1 MVQKTRGIVLH
12 VISYG
17 EASVIAHIYTE
28 EFGMQS
34 FLLNG
39 VRKPK
44 ARFNANLLQPLTC
57 IEVVAYIKPSKSL
70 HRVSEFA
77 AAPAFESIPYDTFK
91 TTIALFL
98 AEVMYRSIREEEKNP
113 SLFDFI
119 HHSILYLDHQQE
131 SFHLFHLLFMIKLSR
146 FLGFY
151 PQNHAEITA
160 PVFDMREG
168 VFTNQL
174 PMHSDVL
181 DPVTGKNL
189 SRLLDTT
196 LESLHQLSFSS
207 TERKALLRSL
217 VYYYELHQTQGFHLQ
232 SMTVLEEVMNN

>member
-1 MVQKTRGIVLH
+1 MLQKTRGIVLH
-12 VISYG
+12 VISYS

-39 VRKPK
+39 VRKAK
-44 ARFNANLLQPLTC
+44 ARFNANLLQPLSC
-57 IEVVAYIKPSKSL
+57 VEVVAYIKPSKSL
-70 HRVSEFA
+70 HRVNEFA
-77 AAPAFESIPYDTFK
+77 AAPSFDSIPYDTLK
-91 TTIALFL
+91 TTIALFI
-98 AEVMYRSIREEEKNP
+98 AEVMYRSIREEEKNAA
-113 SLFDFI
+113 LFDFI
-119 HHSILYLDHQQE
+119 HNSILYLDQQQE

-151 PQNHAEITA
+151 PQNHAEVTA

-168 VFTNQL
+168 VFTNHL
-174 PMHSDVL
+174 PPHPDVL
-181 DPVTGKNL
+181 DPLTGKNL
-189 SRLLDTT
+189 SRLLDTS
-196 LESLHQLSFSS
+196 LDSLHHLAFTSS
-207 TERKALLRSL
+207 ERKTLLRSL

>member
-1 MVQKTRGIVLH
+1 MLHKTRGIVLH
-12 VISYG
+12 TISYG

-28 EFGMQS
+28 EFGVQS

-44 ARFNANLLQPLTC
+44 ARFNANLLQPLC
-57 IEVVAYIKPSKSL
+57 CVELVAFIKPNKSL
-70 HRVSEFA
+70 HRVNEFA
-77 AAPAFESIPYDTFK
+77 AAPSFESIPYDTLK

-98 AEVMYRSIREEEKNP
+98 AEVMYRSIREEEKNKA
-113 SLFDFI
+113 LFEFI
-119 HHSILYLDHQQE
+119 YNAVLYLDQQQE
-131 SFHLFHLLFMIKLSR
+131 HFHLFHLLFMMKLSR

-151 PQNHAEITA
+151 PQNHAEESA

-174 PMHSDVL
+174 PFHTDIL

-189 SRLLDTT
+189 SKLLDA
-196 LESLHQLSFSS
+196 SLDTIHQLTFTA
-207 TERKALLRSL
+207 TERKTLLRSL
-217 VYYYELHQTQGFHLQ
+217 VYYYELHQTHGFQLQ
-232 SMTVLEEVMNN
+232 SMSVLEEVMS

>member
-1 MVQKTRGIVLH
+1 MLQKTKGIVLH
-12 VISYG
+12 VLSYG

-39 VRKPK
+39 VRKSK

-57 IEVVAYIKPSKSL
+57 VELVAYINPNKSL
-70 HRVSEFA
+70 HRVNEFC
-77 AAPAFESIPYDTFK
+77 AAPAFKSIPYDTLK

-98 AEVMYRSIREEEKNP
+98 AEVMYRSIREEEKNL

-119 HHSILYLDHQQE
+119 HHAVLYLDHQQE
-131 SFHLFHLLFMIKLSR
+131 HYHLFHLLFMMKLSR

-151 PQNHAEITA
+151 PQNHAESTA
-160 PVFDMREG
+160 PIFDLREG
-168 VFTNQL
+168 VYTHRL
-174 PMHSDVL
+174 PAHPDIL
-181 DPVTGKNL
+181 DAVTGKNL
-189 SRLLDTT
+189 SRLLDTSLET
-196 LESLHQLSFSS
+196 LPQLSFSA

-217 VYYYELHQTQGFHLQ
+217 VYYYELHQTHGFQLL
-232 SMTVLEEVMNN
+232 SMAVLEEVMN

>member
-1 MVQKTRGIVLH
+1 MLQKTRGIVLH

-28 EFGMQS
+28 EFGLQS

-57 IEVVAYIKPSKSL
+57 VELVAYIKPSKSL
-70 HRVSEFA
+70 HRVNEFSA
-77 AAPAFESIPYDTFK
+77 SPGFDSIPYDTFK

-98 AEVMYRSIREEEKNP
+98 AEVMYRSIREEEKNQA
-113 SLFDFI
+113 LFDFI
-119 HHSILYLDHQQE
+119 HHSILYLDHQRE
-131 SFHLFHLLFMIKLSR
+131 HFHLFHLLFMIKLSR

-168 VFTNQL
+168 VFTNHL
-174 PMHSDVL
+174 PSHTDIL
-181 DPVTGKNL
+181 DQDTGKNL
-189 SRLLDTT
+189 SRLLGTSLDT
-196 LESLHQLSFSS
+196 LHQLTFTS
-207 TERKALLRSL
+207 TERKSLLRSL

-232 SMTVLEEVMNN
+232 SMNVLEEVMNN

>member
-12 VISYG
+12 VISYS

-28 EFGMQS
+28 NFGMQS

-39 VRKPK
+39 VRKSK

-57 IEVVAYIKPSKSL
+57 VEVVAYIKPLSSL
-70 HRVSEFA
+70 HRVSELA
-77 AAPAFESIPYDTFK
+77 AAPSFDSIPYDTFK

-98 AEVMYRSIREEEKNP
+98 AEVMYRSIREEEKN
-113 SLFDFI
+113 SALFDFI
-119 HHSILYLDHQQE
+119 HNSILYLDQQQE
-131 SFHLFHLLFMIKLSR
+131 HFHLFHLIFMIKLSR

-151 PQNHAEITA
+151 PQNHAEISA

-174 PMHSDVL
+174 PAHADVL
-181 DPVTGKNL
+181 DAATGKNL
-189 SRLLDTT
+189 SRLLDVSLNSLPEFT
-196 LESLHQLSFSS
+196 LNAE
-207 TERKALLRSL
+207 ERKNLLRSL

-232 SMTVLEEVMNN
+232 SISVLEEVMNN